1 MIILDTNG
9 PDGGDL
15 QAANSLGSSSKF
27 MSYLFLIKELNKE
40 FEVEL
45 IKSVEY
51 DNLGQCTL
59 TLKGI
64 ILPYH
69 LLL

>member
-1 MIILDTNG
+1 
-9 PDGGDL
+9 
-15 QAANSLGSSSKF
+15 